1 MGPQGE
7 VGQQGLMGLLGLT
20 GPVGPQGL
28 VGQELVSLSNLPAG
42 EYLVLARL
50 NSFNAF
56 RTGAGATMG
65 CFVTAQGTLYQ
76 VPTGDATLDAEGRF
90 GPSSMYLSEVITVNA
105 TGRIAVTCGTNLFV
119 GEAGVPIAGI
129 TLAAFPLS

>member
-65 CFVTAQGTLYQ
+65 CFVTAQVTLYQ
-76 VPTGDATLDAEGRF
+76 VPCCGCTFSQTLTRMRPALSSCTGGLLCRCCCSPA
-90 GPSSMYLSEVITVNA
+90 
-105 TGRIAVTCGTNLFV
+105 
-119 GEAGVPIAGI
+119 
-129 TLAAFPLS
+129 